1 MRDHD
6 EPVDHPPPGWSET
19 FPLPDAAFVAATW
32 PDAPPAGVGPAHP
45 ERARSASMAMLV
57 LGVALLWPFPL
68 GGALL
73 LGSAGLGLTA
83 CWRATPGGIPAPLP
97 APTGVDIE
105 ETRPLP
111 RQPPVDSQ
119 CRPEE
124 VTEPGVLTGHVHA
137 AAEQP

>member
-6 EPVDHPPPGWSET
+6 EPVDRPPPGWSET

-45 ERARSASMAMLV
+45 ERARSASLAMLV

-97 APTGVDIE
+97 APTGVDVE

-111 RQPPVDSQ
+111 RQPPV
-119 CRPEE
+119 E
-124 VTEPGVLTGHVHA
+124 VNA
-137 AAEQP
+137 APRR